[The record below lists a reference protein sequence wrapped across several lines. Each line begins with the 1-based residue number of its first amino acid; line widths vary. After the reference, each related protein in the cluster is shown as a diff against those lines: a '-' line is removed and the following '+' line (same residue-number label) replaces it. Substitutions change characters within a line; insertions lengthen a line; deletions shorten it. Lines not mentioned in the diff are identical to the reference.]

1 MAVSAE
7 DISARLERMPFLP
20 YHFRMAVT
28 LGIGTLFDAFDSLS
42 IAAALTMI
50 VATFHVDFKIGA
62 TIASS
67 AFVGQFIGAFSFGFV
82 GERIGRKWAFVIALG
97 IFGACSIGAAL
108 AMSVNGILIARTL
121 QGIGLG
127 AEVPIAGA
135 LFNEVVRGNARGRFV
150 MLYESAFIWGL
161 VLAPVAG
168 LVLVETLG
176 PALGWRVLFGIGG
189 IPLIVAIVAAFTLPE
204 SPRWLATEGRLEE
217 ADHIVSA
224 MEAEALERGKT
235 LATPI
240 PRAPVVKERTRFAEL
255 FQGIYLHRTLL
266 VWTQWFCTYFCSNGF
281 AVWLPT
287 LYMKIGGLPVRYA
300 LLLTILT
307 QLIQLVTGYTVA
319 GTIDRVGRVR
329 WFAGAFAVAAA
340 AAIGGAI
347 VTGVFHVHGWVPLLV
362 FGVLM
367 TTGTSVNSIG
377 VYLYTPELYPTRM
390 RALGTSTAS
399 STNRLASA
407 IAPICVGF
415 LLANNL
421 GIASVFALFAV
432 VLLFG
437 FTIMSKFGIETT
449 RRTLE
454 EVSP

>member
-1 MAVSAE
+1 
-7 DISARLERMPFLP
+7 
-20 YHFRMAVT
+20 
-28 LGIGTLFDAFDSLS
+28 
-42 IAAALTMI
+42 
-50 VATFHVDFKIGA
+50 
-62 TIASS
+62 
-67 AFVGQFIGAFSFGFV
+67 
-82 GERIGRKWAFVIALG
+82 
-97 IFGACSIGAAL
+97 
-108 AMSVNGILIARTL
+108 
-121 QGIGLG
+121 
-127 AEVPIAGA
+127 
-135 LFNEVVRGNARGRFV
+135 
-150 MLYESAFIWGL
+150 
-161 VLAPVAG
+161 
-168 LVLVETLG
+168 
-176 PALGWRVLFGIGG
+176 
-189 IPLIVAIVAAFTLPE
+189 
-204 SPRWLATEGRLEE
+204 
-217 ADHIVSA
+217 
-224 MEAEALERGKT
+224 
-235 LATPI
+235 
-240 PRAPVVKERTRFAEL
+240 
-255 FQGIYLHRTLL
+255 